1 MTYCC
6 EVFPKIAKSF
16 FWQITQV
23 NGEDYKLKDPRLMTS
38 ILGIEVNFC
47 PSCGA
52 DIRGIV
58 ISKDEFDKLK

>member
-6 EVFPKIAKSF
+6 SVFPKIAKRLQ
-16 FWQITQV
+16 WIDCGNQV
-23 NGEDYKLKDPRLMTS
+23 SHPYLHGNS
-38 ILGIEVNFC
+38 GIYAEIVNFC

>member
-6 EVFPKIAKSF
+6 EVFPKIAIQMNWIYMGLQDNPYYS
-16 FWQITQV
+16 IPHV
-23 NGEDYKLKDPRLMTS
+23 GNGDIRL
-38 ILGIEVNFC
+38 GVNFC